1 MFLAMSFNLD
11 SKLIESSLSTY
22 RPKRKFLRHLGKR
35 SSVAI
40 ILRQKAENHEVLIEF
55 PKASLIIR
63 FFSKLT
69 TDVSLIQSVDCAEVN
84 LLIVSIFFEI

>member
-22 RPKRKFLRHLGKR
+22 RPKRKFLRYLGKR

-40 ILRQKAENHEVLIEF
+40 ILRQKAENHEVLMIKRADREGDPWSGIWHF
-55 PKASLIIR
+55 REGVERVRIK
-63 FFSKLT
+63 
-69 TDVSLIQSVDCAEVN
+69 
-84 LLIVSIFFEI
+84 IVMRLQ